1 MSFVVA
7 VEQIPYRLE
16 SQEQTLFEALAQR
29 GGDNRFKGPF
39 GAYQKKWCRDC
50 HLSSKKC
57 SDKLSSKTRK
67 GSSEFRGETP
77 IKWSTFGCL
86 VHKISGGAMKQGIK
100 VPYITFWLKLA
111 AAKQRLIRQM
121 RGSVWSDYQELLTYI
136 FSTTSFIKFDLDRSC
151 LGSAMGRVDSIS
163 STFINL
169 SLWEDIPKSKLGD
182 GRLILGENSLRWGV
196 RCRYIPHRLLQQYP
210 AEFDRNLGHISRL
223 LKGVNYVDFSLW
235 TCLTTILWAV

>member
-1 MSFVVA
+1 MSIQWQTRVRKGRTERPATLKTMSFVVA

-29 GGDNRFKGPF
+29 GGDYRFKGPF

-86 VHKISGGAMKQGIK
+86 VHKISGEAMKQGIK

-111 AAKQRLIRQM
+111 AAKQRLNQQIR
-121 RGSVWSDYQELLTYI
+121 RSAWSGYQELI
-136 FSTTSFIKFDLDRSC
+136 PTSLPQLPSYSLIVTALA
-151 LGSAMGRVDSIS
+151 LAVLSA
-163 STFINL
+163 
-169 SLWEDIPKSKLGD
+169 E
-182 GRLILGENSLRWGV
+182 
-196 RCRYIPHRLLQQYP
+196 
-210 AEFDRNLGHISRL
+210 
-223 LKGVNYVDFSLW
+223 
-235 TCLTTILWAV
+235 